1 MNFAIE
7 RDDTQLKKETL
18 VHSRFSLLF
27 KRNNID

>member
-7 RDDTQLKKETL
+7 RDGTQLKKETL

-27 KRNNID
+27 KNSNID

>member
-27 KRNNID
+27 KSNNID